1 MGKSGN
7 KLPNIV
13 VIVMDAAGAKRCSA
27 YGHPRE
33 TTPGLSRIAQEGA
46 LYKYCF
52 APAPWT
58 IPSHASLFSGLY
70 ASQHGCDEK
79 SLLLPENIYSLPEL
93 LRQQG
98 YRTVAISCNGL
109 VTFRQGFDVFYEMDT
124 VFFSEAYHAAR
135 IELMFEKKKI
145 PSEFG
150 RLKYLLQYIWQ
161 HKCFQFPVVNVL
173 DRLYR
178 KYFVNIFEKS
188 YLATKRSFDLCKYL
202 LNKHKNKQPLFIFVN
217 VMDTHWKYNP
227 PPEFHK
233 FTGLTK
239 QERQEILRTDPFEYY
254 VHGIPPEHLA
264 LLPLLYEEALA
275 YLDGKVWELYGAL
288 KAMGVLENTVFA
300 VTADHGEILGEH
312 GLWGHHFSV
321 YNEMIN
327 IPLIVRYPPYLDNVG
342 EHAGLVQL
350 NDLFATIMEITDLP
364 IPPPDSSVS
373 LLSGSRDFALAEH
386 FNPWLTIDGC
396 RRRDPDFKPRHSMQP
411 CRAVIDTELFKLL
424 EWLDGSLA
432 LYDLKQDFW
441 EETNLADRQ
450 EHQPRVQALKA
461 KLGEISDER
470 TFNDLKQRLAEFAG

>member
-1 MGKSGN
+1 MRRGGT

-27 YGHPRE
+27 YGHPRD
-33 TTPGLSRIAQEGA
+33 TTPGLSRIAGEGT
-46 LYKYCF
+46 LYQHCF

-79 SLLLPENIYSLPEL
+79 SLLLPENVYSLPEL

-124 VFFSEAYHAAR
+124 VFFSENYHVAK
-135 IELMFEKKKI
+135 IEVMFNKKEI

-150 RLKYLLQYIWQ
+150 RLKYLLQYLWE
-161 HKCFQFPVVNVL
+161 KKAFQFPVVNVL

-178 KYFVNIFEKS
+178 KYFVNIFERS
-188 YLATKRSFDLCKYL
+188 YKATQRSFKLCRYL

-217 VMDTHWKYNP
+217 VMETHWKYNP
-227 PPEFHK
+227 PPEFYK
-233 FTGLTK
+233 FTRMTK
-239 QERQEILRTDPFEYY
+239 AEREEILKTDPFEYY
-254 VHGIPPEHLA
+254 VRGIPPDHLA
-264 LLPLLYEEALA
+264 FLPLLYEEALA
-275 YLDGKVWELYGAL
+275 FLDQEIWKLYGAVRDL
-288 KAMGVLENTVFA
+288 GLLDETVFV
-300 VTADHGEILGEH
+300 VTSDHGEILGEH
-312 GLWGHHFSV
+312 GLWGHHFTV
-321 YNEMIN
+321 FNEMIH
-327 IPLIVRYPPYLDNVG
+327 IPLIVRYPPHIEKAG
-342 EHAGLVQL
+342 GKTGLVQL
-350 NDLFATIMEITDLP
+350 NDLFATILEIADLP

-396 RRRDPDFKPRHSMQP
+396 RRRDPHFKPRHFMQP
-411 CRAVIDTELFKLL
+411 CRAIIDAELYKLL
-424 EWLDGSLA
+424 EWLDGGLA

-441 EETNLADRQ
+441 EAKNLADRP
-450 EHQPRVQALKA
+450 ELQPRVQALRE
-461 KLGEISDER
+461 KLGELSDEQ
-470 TFNDLKQRLAEFAG
+470 TFAELTRRLGEFSG